1 MLRSKTL
8 TGIALAVAAGC
19 FWGTMAVSGQYMITA
34 CGFNAEELTTV
45 RIAGAGILMLVL
57 GMLTEKNFF
66 GSLRYLAV
74 CRDVCFYGLCLFVI
88 QYTFFLAIHA
98 CNAGTAA
105 IMVGFGPIFIILWNI
120 LVKRQK
126 IVPKEILAVIFAFVG
141 VTLLI
146 TKGNFTSLSFSAMGI
161 FWGLVSAGV
170 GAFATIQPRRAI
182 QKIGVTKV
190 VSFGMFVGGILTC
203 FMTPPWAISGHW
215 TPMAIVAAVFVV
227 VFGTVGAFWCYLRS
241 TEFIPPAL
249 TSILASFEPLLWSY
263 AFCFWELRLTMWS
276 A

>member
-1 MLRSKTL
+1 MRQKMLRSKTL

-126 IVPKEILAVIFAFVG
+126 IVPK
-141 VTLLI
+141 
-146 TKGNFTSLSFSAMGI
+146 
-161 FWGLVSAGV
+161 
-170 GAFATIQPRRAI
+170 
-182 QKIGVTKV
+182 
-190 VSFGMFVGGILTC
+190 
-203 FMTPPWAISGHW
+203 
-215 TPMAIVAAVFVV
+215 
-227 VFGTVGAFWCYLRS
+227 VGAFWCYLRS

-249 TSILASFEPLLWSY
+249 TSILASFEPLSAVVLCVLLLGTSFNY
-263 AFCFWELRLTMWS
+263 VECIGAALIISNLFILSIPNDKFRAFFPRFRRAGLEN
-276 A
+276 

>member
-1 MLRSKTL
+1 MRQKMLRSKTL

-161 FWGLVSAGV
+161 FLGTRFCRSRSFCDNSAEKSDPEDRRDQSCQLRNVCRRHFDLLHDAALGDQRTLDAHGNRGSGFCRRIRDCRSILVLFEEHRIHSAGIN
-170 GAFATIQPRRAI
+170 FD
-182 QKIGVTKV
+182 
-190 VSFGMFVGGILTC
+190 SC
-203 FMTPPWAISGHW
+203 F
-215 TPMAIVAAVFVV
+215 
-227 VFGTVGAFWCYLRS
+227 L
-241 TEFIPPAL
+241 
-249 TSILASFEPLLWSY
+249 
-263 AFCFWELRLTMWS
+263 
-276 A
+276 

>member
-1 MLRSKTL
+1 MPRSKTL
-8 TGIALAVAAGC
+8 TGIVLADSRGLLLGHDGC
-19 FWGTMAVSGQYMITA
+19 QRSVHDYWPRFQ
-34 CGFNAEELTTV
+34 AEELTTV
-45 RIAGAGILMLVL
+45 RNCRLPAILMLVL

-66 GSLRYLAV
+66 GSLRDLSV

-170 GAFATIQPRRAI
+170 GAFATIQPRRANSEDRRD
-182 QKIGVTKV
+182 Q
-190 VSFGMFVGGILTC
+190 S
-203 FMTPPWAISGHW
+203 
-215 TPMAIVAAVFVV
+215 
-227 VFGTVGAFWCYLRS
+227 
-241 TEFIPPAL
+241 
-249 TSILASFEPLLWSY
+249 
-263 AFCFWELRLTMWS
+263 
-276 A
+276 

>member
-1 MLRSKTL
+1 MRQKMLRSKTL

-88 QYTFFLAIHA
+88 QYTFFLAIHT

-146 TKGNFTSLSFSAMGI
+146 TKGNFTSLSFSAMVI
-161 FWGLVSAGV
+161 FWDSFLPESELLRQFSREERSRRSA
-170 GAFATIQPRRAI
+170 
-182 QKIGVTKV
+182 
-190 VSFGMFVGGILTC
+190 
-203 FMTPPWAISGHW
+203 
-215 TPMAIVAAVFVV
+215 
-227 VFGTVGAFWCYLRS
+227 
-241 TEFIPPAL
+241 
-249 TSILASFEPLLWSY
+249 
-263 AFCFWELRLTMWS
+263 
-276 A
+276 

>member
-8 TGIALAVAAGC
+8 TGIVLAVAAGC
-19 FWGTMAVSGQYMITA
+19 FWSTMAVSGQYMITA

-146 TKGNFTSLSFSAMGI
+146 TK
-161 FWGLVSAGV
+161 
-170 GAFATIQPRRAI
+170 
-182 QKIGVTKV
+182 
-190 VSFGMFVGGILTC
+190 
-203 FMTPPWAISGHW
+203 AISLLSVFQQWVFFGDSFLPESELLRQFSREERSRRSAW
-215 TPMAIVAAVFVV
+215 PKLSASECLSAAF
-227 VFGTVGAFWCYLRS
+227 
-241 TEFIPPAL
+241 
-249 TSILASFEPLLWSY
+249 
-263 AFCFWELRLTMWS
+263 
-276 A
+276 